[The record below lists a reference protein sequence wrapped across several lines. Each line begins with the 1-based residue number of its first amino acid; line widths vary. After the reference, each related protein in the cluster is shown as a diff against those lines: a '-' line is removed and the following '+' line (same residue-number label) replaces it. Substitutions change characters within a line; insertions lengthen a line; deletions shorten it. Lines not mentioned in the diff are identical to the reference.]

1 MDYKKA
7 NQLNMNTYMLSSYI
21 EDNTKGVGRV
31 LGARILN
38 SINDFVETIVVEV
51 PLEIEDTPPEIEDVV
66 EDDDNYECEECG
78 EMVIYKN
85 IPQDECWCISYGC
98 MDMSFCKECYKNNV
112 VEEKEE
118 TPLERVER
126 RRNEFKLLK
135 EKVKFKSNY
144 ERICNI
150 GLTNRVL
157 TTEEINEILI
167 KRGII

>member
-1 MDYKKA
+1 
-7 NQLNMNTYMLSSYI
+7 MLSNYI
-21 EDNTKGVGRV
+21 QDNTKGVGSV
-31 LGARILN
+31 LGARIFN
-38 SINDFVETIVVEV
+38 SINDFVETIVVVDE
-51 PLEIEDTPPEIEDVV
+51 PLQIEDETLQIE
-66 EDDDNYECEECG
+66 
-78 EMVIYKN
+78 
-85 IPQDECWCISYGC
+85 
-98 MDMSFCKECYKNNV
+98 NV
-112 VEEKEE
+112 VEE

>member
-31 LGARILN
+31 LGARILS

-51 PLEIEDTPPEIEDVV
+51 PLEIEDTPLEIEDVV
-66 EDDDNYECEECG
+66 
-78 EMVIYKN
+78 
-85 IPQDECWCISYGC
+85 
-98 MDMSFCKECYKNNV
+98 
-112 VEEKEE
+112 EE

-135 EKVKFKSNY
+135 EKVKLKSNILEVIIIQKAWRSFWSY
-144 ERICNI
+144 HYNLYGDMIENQIERERE

-157 TTEEINEILI
+157 TTEEINDALI

>member
-1 MDYKKA
+1 
-7 NQLNMNTYMLSSYI
+7 MLSSYI
-21 EDNTKGVGRV
+21 EDNTRGVGRV

-51 PLEIEDTPPEIEDVV
+51 PLEIEDEPLQIE
-66 EDDDNYECEECG
+66 
-78 EMVIYKN
+78 
-85 IPQDECWCISYGC
+85 
-98 MDMSFCKECYKNNV
+98 NV
-112 VEEKEE
+112 VE
-118 TPLERVER
+118 TPLQRLER

>member
-31 LGARILN
+31 LGARILS

-51 PLEIEDTPPEIEDVV
+51 PLEIEDTLLEIEDVV
-66 EDDDNYECEECG
+66 
-78 EMVIYKN
+78 
-85 IPQDECWCISYGC
+85 
-98 MDMSFCKECYKNNV
+98 
-112 VEEKEE
+112 EE

-157 TTEEINEILI
+157 TTEEINDALI